1 MIWYSDSA
9 EPTDCL
15 LVPIRYA
22 AETGFLGLKAYSTLK
37 LVSWLWKPDVR
48 ENERINKCL
57 KLFWQRTPNGT
68 KELCSARAGLRHQ
81 LGPSQNECLVGKAVK
96 WSTVRPAVHKLTARL
111 LSSWDSKDMILRNQD
126 RWAPASIPKDHPDS
140 AQVKK
145 LLHIMNPSL
154 PSA

>member
-1 MIWYSDSA
+1 MMMIWYSDSA

-68 KELCSARAGLRHQ
+68 KELCSARAGLRVVN
-81 LGPSQNECLVGKAVK
+81 SE
-96 WSTVRPAVHKLTARL
+96 
-111 LSSWDSKDMILRNQD
+111 
-126 RWAPASIPKDHPDS
+126 ASS
-140 AQVKK
+140 AQIDCKASLK
-145 LLHIMNPSL
+145 LGFQRYDTSKPG
-154 PSA
+154 